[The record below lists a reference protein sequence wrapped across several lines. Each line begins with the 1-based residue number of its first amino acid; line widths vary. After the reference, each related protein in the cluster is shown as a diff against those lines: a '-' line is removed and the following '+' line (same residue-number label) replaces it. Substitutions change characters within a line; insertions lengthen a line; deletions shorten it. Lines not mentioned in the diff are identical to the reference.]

1 MSDSE
6 YVLVLRTCDQDH
18 RSYGGFQWPELG
30 PVECPDWN
38 PSPVCGGGLHGLL
51 WGAGDW
57 TLVDISPDA
66 VWKVARVLASEI
78 VDLGGKVKFPRGE
91 VVYSGTRDGATGYI
105 VANGGTNK
113 GCHWATLTGGYRS
126 TLTGGYRSVLTG
138 GHRSVL
144 TGGDESVLTGGHR
157 SVLTGGDESTL
168 TGGHRS
174 VLTGGDE
181 SVLTGG
187 DESVLT
193 GGHRSTLTGGDE
205 SVISAYWWDTDAR
218 KMRRVVGLIGQDG
231 LRPGIPYRLEKGEWI
246 EATEDTANV

>member
-105 VANGGTNK
+105 VANGGTAK
-113 GCHWATLTGGYRS
+113 GCHWATLTGGDESTLTGGDESTLTGGDRSTLTGGYRS
-126 TLTGGYRSVLTG
+126 TLTGGDL
-138 GHRSVL
+138 
-144 TGGDESVLTGGHR
+144 
-157 SVLTGGDESTL
+157 
-168 TGGHRS
+168 
-174 VLTGGDE
+174 
-181 SVLTGG
+181 
-187 DESVLT
+187 
-193 GGHRSTLTGGDE
+193 STLTGGDE

>member
-78 VDLGGKVKFPRGE
+78 VNLDGKVKFPRGE

-105 VANGGTNK
+105 VANGGTAK

-126 TLTGGYRSVLTG
+126 VLTGGDRSVLTG
-138 GHRSVL
+138 GHRSV
-144 TGGDESVLTGGHR
+144 
-157 SVLTGGDESTL
+157 
-168 TGGHRS
+168 
-174 VLTGGDE
+174 
-181 SVLTGG
+181 
-187 DESVLT
+187 
-193 GGHRSTLTGGDE
+193 LTGGDE

>member
-66 VWKVARVLASEI
+66 VWKVVRVLESEI

-105 VANGGTNK
+105 VANGGTAYPPRRTTRGRNPVHPVAH
-113 GCHWATLTGGYRS
+113 GQAWHSR
-126 TLTGGYRSVLTG
+126 
-138 GHRSVL
+138 HR
-144 TGGDESVLTGGHR
+144 
-157 SVLTGGDESTL
+157 
-168 TGGHRS
+168 
-174 VLTGGDE
+174 
-181 SVLTGG
+181 
-187 DESVLT
+187 
-193 GGHRSTLTGGDE
+193 
-205 SVISAYWWDTDAR
+205 
-218 KMRRVVGLIGQDG
+218 
-231 LRPGIPYRLEKGEWI
+231 
-246 EATEDTANV
+246 

>member
-51 WGAGDW
+51 WGAGDAS
-57 TLVDISPDA
+57 LVSFASDA
-66 VWKVARVLASEI
+66 VWKVVEVEGSAI
-78 VDLGGKVKFPRGE
+78 VDLGGKVKFPRGV
-91 VVYSGTRDGATGYI
+91 VVYSGTRDGATRYI
-105 VANGGTNK
+105 GEHEGETK
-113 GCHWATLTGGYRS
+113 GCHWISLTGGHRSALTGGYRS
-126 TLTGGYRSVLTG
+126 TLTGGDRST
-138 GHRSVL
+138 L
-144 TGGDESVLTGGHR
+144 TGGDE
-157 SVLTGGDESTL
+157 
-168 TGGHRS
+168 
-174 VLTGGDE
+174 
-181 SVLTGG
+181 
-187 DESVLT
+187 
-193 GGHRSTLTGGDE
+193 STLTGGDE

-231 LRPGIPYRLEKGEWI
+231 LRPGIPYRLEKGGWI